1 MLLTVTLV
9 CLQSCEEKEE
19 EEEEK
24 FKAKPVNEEVEECFD
39 DVTSGLNVTCVET
52 WSAQLP
58 VA

>member
-1 MLLTVTLV
+1 VTLV

-24 FKAKPVNEEVEECFD
+24 FKAKTVNEEVEECFD